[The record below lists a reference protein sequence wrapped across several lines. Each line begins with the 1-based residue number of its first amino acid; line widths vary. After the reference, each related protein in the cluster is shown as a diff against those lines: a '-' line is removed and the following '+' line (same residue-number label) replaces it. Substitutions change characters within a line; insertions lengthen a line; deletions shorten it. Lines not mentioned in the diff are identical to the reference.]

1 MSMFRHGLRRF
12 GLASLIILL
21 VSWRELYR
29 HTVLVRGAK
38 EDKGDKGAWVE
49 G

>member
-1 MSMFRHGLRRF
+1 MSIFRHGLRRF
-12 GLASLIILL
+12 GLASLIVPL
-21 VSWRELYR
+21 VSWRELYL
-29 HTVLVRGAK
+29 HTALVLGAK